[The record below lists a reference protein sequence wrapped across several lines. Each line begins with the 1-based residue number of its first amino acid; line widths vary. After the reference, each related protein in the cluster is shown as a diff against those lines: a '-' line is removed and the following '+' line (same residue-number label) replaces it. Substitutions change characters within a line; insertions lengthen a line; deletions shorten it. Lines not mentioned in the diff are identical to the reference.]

1 MRRWFCCF
9 VVVLMTVGSV
19 SAEDWT
25 SFRKGTDNN
34 ALSSEHLSPPL
45 SLQWTFEAEDKIV
58 SSPTIKDGK
67 VFIGSRDNHLYAID
81 AASGALAWKYKTGNW
96 VDSTPALEET
106 RVTFASRDGYLYSL
120 DTSKGSL
127 VWKHQTASTD
137 MSSPLVSGGTVYCGT
152 GFPNK
157 LIYALD
163 AIDGSKKWEKEA
175 DQMIYSSGALKGDQ
189 LFIGS
194 NDGKI
199 YGLNKNTGEEEWSF
213 KTRGGIYMVSPA
225 VRDNRV
231 FFASGDF
238 DWSVYAV
245 DRTKGDLLWE
255 HSVEDLQ
262 FTPSYVSSVAVGE
275 GEIFV
280 VSGYVQQY
288 LYCLRITDG
297 SQKWKAALGPS
308 TRSGF
313 ASSPC
318 LSDDT
323 AYVVS
328 AKGMLKALDISTG
341 RLVWEY
347 DLQSDVLSSP
357 SIANGVLYVAT
368 LDGKLHAFK

>member
-1 MRRWFCCF
+1 MKRWLCCF
-9 VVVLMTVGSV
+9 EMVLIMAGFA

-25 SFRKGTDNN
+25 SFRKGTDNT
-34 ALSSEHLSPPL
+34 AFSSEHLTAPL
-45 SLQWTFEAEDKIV
+45 SLEWTFEAEDKIV

-67 VFIGSRDNHLYAID
+67 VFIGSRDSHLYAVD
-81 AASGALAWKYKTGNW
+81 AASGTLSWKYKAGNW
-96 VDSTPALEET
+96 IDSTPALEEE
-106 RVTFASRDGYLYSL
+106 RVYFASRDGFLYCL
-120 DTSKGSL
+120 DLFDGSL
-127 VWKHQTASTD
+127 VWKHETASTD
-137 MSSPLVSGGTVYCGT
+137 MSSPKINDGKVFSGT

-163 AIDGSKKWEKEA
+163 ASTGSKKWEKEA
-175 DQMIYSSGALKGDQ
+175 DQMVYSSPALTGDQ

-194 NDGKI
+194 NDGKL
-199 YGLNKNTGEEEWSF
+199 YGLDKNSGQEVWSF
-213 KTRGGIYMVSPA
+213 KTRGGIYMMSPA
-225 VRDNRV
+225 VKDNRV

-238 DWSVYAV
+238 DWSVYAL
-245 DRTKGDLLWE
+245 DRTSGDLLWE
-255 HSVEDLQ
+255 HSVEDIQ
-262 FTPSYVSSVAVGE
+262 FTPSYVSSPAVGQE
-275 GEIFV
+275 EVFV
-280 VSGYVQQY
+280 VSGYAQQH

-308 TRSGF
+308 TRYGF

-328 AKGMLKALDISTG
+328 AKGMLKAFEISTG

-347 DLQSDVLSSP
+347 DLGSDVLSSP